1 MFWTKRAAWIFA
13 LIVGGA
19 AGTLHAQQP
28 TTPSWF
34 TLSATPQCHP
44 APPVAPAVDLY
55 WPAQPQALSYQVFQD
70 GAPVALMGGPLSRF
84 QVTPLAAGQTYTFF
98 VRSSDEQG
106 AITDSSTV
114 TVTVPPGTCP
124 MGGGSCPPGAVCSDD
139 GRFQATAHWLL
150 PSAGGIQQSGAGTPV
165 PLSDDTGG
173 FWFVD
178 PSSLDLMVKVL
189 DGTSVNGYF
198 WVFYGA
204 LSNTEYYLDVY
215 DTQTSSAR
223 QYYNPAGT
231 LASFADTAA
240 FAATPPPPSP
250 GPAILSAATLAAE
263 VSGAAGAR
271 GAAGAVGAGSAAG
284 AAGLNGAADPAGAAT
299 AAAGVDQAIERMGTG
314 LAAPVRAAGQA
325 GPAVADGGLAVAEAG
340 QNGGACVPGT
350 GALCGLDG
358 RFQVTVAWSLTVAG
372 APTAATAVPLTDG
385 TGYFW
390 FFASTNAELLVKLLD
405 GRSVNGHFWFF
416 YGALSDVAY
425 TINVT
430 DTTTGIVRTYQNPA
444 GNLASVADIDAF

>member
-28 TTPSWF
+28 TTPYWF

-124 MGGGSCPPGAVCSDD
+124 MGGGSCPPGAVCSVG
-139 GRFQATAHWLL
+139 GRFQVTAHWLL

-240 FAATPPPPSP
+240 FAATPPPPPP

-263 VSGAAGAR
+263 VSGAATV
-271 GAAGAVGAGSAAG
+271 AAGGDKV
-284 AAGLNGAADPAGAAT
+284 
-299 AAAGVDQAIERMGTG
+299 IEPMGTG
-314 LAAPVRAAGQA
+314 LAAPGRAGEQA
-325 GPAVADGGLAVAEAG
+325 GRAVADGGLAVVADAG

-358 RFQVTVAWSLTVAG
+358 RFQVTVAWSLTAG
-372 APTAATAVPLTDG
+372 GTPTAATAVPLSDG